1 MKIVHKISC
10 ASRKKFHAKVT
21 SRVHSEDLGSTN
33 VEGLIGSLT
42 IYKKKYKEMT
52 LKAEANNDVKS
63 SNDGLTDET
72 VR

>member
-10 ASRKKFHAKVT
+10 ALRKKFHAKVT
-21 SRVHSEDLGSTN
+21 SCVDSKDLGSTK
-33 VEGLIGSLT
+33 VEELIGSLT
-42 IYKKKYKEMT
+42 TYKKKYKGMT
-52 LKAEANNDVKS
+52 LKAEADNDVES